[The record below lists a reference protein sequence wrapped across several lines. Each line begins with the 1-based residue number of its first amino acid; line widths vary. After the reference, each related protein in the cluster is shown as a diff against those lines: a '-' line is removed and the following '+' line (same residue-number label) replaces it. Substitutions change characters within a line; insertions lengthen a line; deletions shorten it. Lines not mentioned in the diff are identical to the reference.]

1 MCSSDLGLSALPSQA
16 LATNITYGLS
26 RTIGAGTVTG
36 FIETDGTLGV
46 LATANLVDWQLT
58 LTSPSLAGGSPQF
71 IEKSNPNVFAAAIS
85 GSGVTASATDLYF
98 DFSAAD
104 DSRILLFSQNETATA
119 NSFWCLQSQ
128 NNCLGGNAAFEA
140 MGFGTT
146 AFPAEIQ
153 FYSGRQSFAS
163 SAAGVPEPA
172 SLFLLGIG
180 TPG

>member
-1 MCSSDLGLSALPSQA
+1 MRMRPVHIAVAVMLGLSALPSQA

-98 DFSAAD
+98 DFSR
-104 DSRILLFSQNETATA
+104 SEEPRL
-119 NSFWCLQSQ
+119 NSSH
-128 NNCLGGNAAFEA
+128 
-140 MGFGTT
+140 T
-146 AFPAEIQ
+146 
-153 FYSGRQSFAS
+153 
-163 SAAGVPEPA
+163 
-172 SLFLLGIG
+172 
-180 TPG
+180 